1 LFGGCY
7 AYAVPGHAAA
17 RAALAQP
24 VADGRLVFGGE
35 ACHTDGFAGTV
46 GGAWISG
53 QAAAQTALL
62 ALRQG
67 ACA

>member
-1 LFGGCY
+1 
-7 AYAVPGHAAA
+7 VPGQVAA

-24 VADGRLVFGGE
+24 VAEGRVLFAGE

-53 QAAAQTALL
+53 QAAAQTA
-62 ALRQG
+62 ARVLRQ
-67 ACA
+67 AA